1 MENAL
6 RSCQKNISYQNTRT
20 TAQRP
25 SQQPSKITN
34 SIPVNDLFDL
44 VFGQIRVSDEF
55 SKEYSILPD
64 HISHPHKA
72 SSKPENQEKN
82 RFQDIPAYDHSRVI
96 LGQDEAEDEDNLYM
110 NINTSGKQSRANQT
124 QSAGETPS
132 SDYINANFVHGH
144 TLERQFIAT
153 FKVHGLLQ

>member
-6 RSCQKNISYQNTRT
+6 RSCQKNISHQNTRT

-25 SQQPSKITN
+25 SQQLSKIIN

-55 SKEYSILPD
+55 SKEYSTLPD
-64 HISHPHKA
+64 QISHPHKA

-82 RFQDIPAYDHSRVI
+82 RFRIYLPTTI
-96 LGQDEAEDEDNLYM
+96 LW
-110 NINTSGKQSRANQT
+110 
-124 QSAGETPS
+124 
-132 SDYINANFVHGH
+132 
-144 TLERQFIAT
+144 
-153 FKVHGLLQ
+153 